1 MRESIKN
8 WAPDDQPREKL
19 VKKGRQALSDSE
31 IIAILLRAGNRE
43 ESALEVAQKIMKSY
57 QNIDALSKASVQ
69 DLMKFRGVG
78 ETKAIT
84 IIAALELGR
93 RRTLSKN
100 ENPIIHSSQDIYNL
114 LQPSFAD
121 LTQEECY
128 VVLLN
133 QANRVLGTECIS
145 RGGMTAAIMDGKIV
159 FRHALQYQAV
169 ALIICHNHPSGN
181 LKPSQA
187 DIRLTERLQQFGQM
201 IDMKL
206 LDHLIFTDHGYFS
219 FADEGMM

>member
-57 QNIDALSKASVQ
+57 QNIDALSKASIQ

-133 QANRVLGTECIS
+133 QANRVLGTVCIS